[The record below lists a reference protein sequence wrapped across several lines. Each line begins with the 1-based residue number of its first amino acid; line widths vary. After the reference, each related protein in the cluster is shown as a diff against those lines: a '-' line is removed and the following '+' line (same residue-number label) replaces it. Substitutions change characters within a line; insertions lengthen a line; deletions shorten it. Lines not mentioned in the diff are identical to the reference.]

1 MSRKLDDT
9 KESNTTSKKNTSGKR
24 YSKEEKEEI
33 MKYRQTHT
41 YRETAEKYS
50 VSQMSLARWNRKH
63 KTESVGEFRYTGD
76 PDYRTFLQTIKYL
89 EGVRA
94 VALFSVG
101 SSVASI
107 IDNSISEETLYL
119 AMIKFLSEKTME
131 EIDLGSF
138 DMLLT
143 KTSYGFLFLRGVAP
157 NLLLIMIYGGKT
169 DIQKIINQDFPFI
182 ERVRQ
187 DIRKQFE
194 KLE

>member
-1 MSRKLDDT
+1 VEKS
-9 KESNTTSKKNTSGKR
+9 SNKKTSGKR

-50 VSQMSLARWNRKH
+50 VSQMSLARWNRKN

-107 IDNSISEETLYL
+107 IDNSITEETLYL

-194 KLE
+194 KSG

>member
-1 MSRKLDDT
+1 VSRKLDDT

-187 DIRKQFE
+187 DIRKQ
-194 KLE
+194 LIR

>member
-187 DIRKQFE
+187 DIRKQ
-194 KLE
+194 LIR